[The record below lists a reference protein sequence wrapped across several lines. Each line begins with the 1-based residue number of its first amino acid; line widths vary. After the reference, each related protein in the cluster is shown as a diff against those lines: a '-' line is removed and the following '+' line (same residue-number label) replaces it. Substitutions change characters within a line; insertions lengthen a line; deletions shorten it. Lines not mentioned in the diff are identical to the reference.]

1 MLRSMTGYGRGSC
14 SGENSGVTVELRSVN
29 HRYADLFLRVPREI
43 YFFEDRIRRLLKKE
57 VRRGRVEV
65 NITLS
70 GSPAGE
76 EAVMLNK
83 ELASAYYRVLEG
95 LADHLRIPMTL
106 GVGELIQMPGVLQER
121 CDAPG
126 EEQIWPFLER
136 ALQEALESLVKSRN
150 EEGNNLSRDLKLR
163 LERIDAMVE
172 ELTDLA
178 PAVLEEQQL
187 RLKNRLTEM
196 LGDHFEQNRILM
208 ECAVLAE
215 RMDIHEEVI
224 RLKSHLDSFGGILCG
239 DGAAGRRLDFL
250 AQELFREI
258 NTVGAKSQDYRIAT
272 LVVEMKTELEKMR
285 EQIQNIE

>member
-1 MLRSMTGYGRGSC
+1 MTGYGRGSC

-106 GVGELIQMPGVLQER
+106 GVGELIQMPGVLQ
-121 CDAPG
+121 
-126 EEQIWPFLER
+126 
-136 ALQEALESLVKSRN
+136 
-150 EEGNNLSRDLKLR
+150 
-163 LERIDAMVE
+163 
-172 ELTDLA
+172 
-178 PAVLEEQQL
+178 
-187 RLKNRLTEM
+187 
-196 LGDHFEQNRILM
+196 
-208 ECAVLAE
+208 
-215 RMDIHEEVI
+215 
-224 RLKSHLDSFGGILCG
+224 
-239 DGAAGRRLDFL
+239 
-250 AQELFREI
+250 
-258 NTVGAKSQDYRIAT
+258 
-272 LVVEMKTELEKMR
+272 
-285 EQIQNIE
+285 